1 MKLKV
6 SKPEDRDAMIVI
18 LALVFAVQAIGNWII
33 RKTTH

>member
-1 MKLKV
+1 MLDTSLIV
-6 SKPEDRDAMIVI
+6 MVVI